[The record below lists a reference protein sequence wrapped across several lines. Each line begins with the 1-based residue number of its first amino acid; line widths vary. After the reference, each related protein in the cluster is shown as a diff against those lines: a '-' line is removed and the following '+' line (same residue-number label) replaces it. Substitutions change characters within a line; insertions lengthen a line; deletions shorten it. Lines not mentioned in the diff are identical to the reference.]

1 MLLYQLE
8 ELRQV
13 GTVDKSVVH
22 VDGQRHQQA
31 ALAKSVKRVQKS
43 RIGVIFPSARR
54 AIFASDIKTD

>member
-13 GTVDKSVVH
+13 GTVDKGVIH
-22 VDGQRHQQA
+22 VDGQRHQQTS
-31 ALAKSVKRVQKS
+31 LAKSVKRVQNS
-43 RIGVIFPSARR
+43 RIGVIFPSARH

>member
-13 GTVDKSVVH
+13 GTVDKGVIH

-31 ALAKSVKRVQKS
+31 ALAKSVKRVQNS